1 MIAGTILLGLAV
13 AAAWTLSGVGV
24 AFLLFAHSPIEDE
37 MNPFPLLAIADTLE
51 ARADATD
58 LLLPSEMR
66 ALAVEIRNA
75 ATALPPTRTA
85 AVLPLHRGGR
95 VPGGAA

>member
-1 MIAGTILLGLAV
+1 MTAGTILLGLAV
-13 AAAWTLSGVGV
+13 VAAWMLAGAAVT
-24 AFLLFAHSPIEDE
+24 FLLFAHSPVEDD

-66 ALAVEIRNA
+66 ALAGEIRNA
-75 ATALPPTRTA
+75 AMAVPPARGAT
-85 AVLPLHRGGR
+85 VLPLHRGGR